1 MTPNAPGPLGPR
13 ATSDGGTMPPAVI
26 RCFASADHPAARA
39 LWEATPGV
47 GLSAADERDPIER
60 FLGRNPGLSFV
71 AALEGRVIGTILCGH
86 DGRRGLIHHLVV
98 APDSRRRGL
107 GRTLLQRGLG
117 ALRDAGIDKCHLLVF
132 GSNDAGLAFWR
143 AIGADERRELALFSL
158 PTTGELP
165 HADHRR

>member
-1 MTPNAPGPLGPR
+1 MTPNAPGPRGTR
-13 ATSDGGTMPPAVI
+13 AAPDGGTMPPAVI
-26 RCFASADHPAARA
+26 RCFAPADHPAARA

-47 GLSAADERDPIER
+47 GLSAADERDAIER

-71 AALEGRVIGTILCGH
+71 AALDRRVIGTILCGH

-98 APDSRRRGL
+98 APDSRHHGL
-107 GRTLLQRGLG
+107 GRTLLQRGLE
-117 ALRDAGIDKCHLLVF
+117 ALRGAGIDKCHLLIF

-158 PTTGELP
+158 PTTEELP

>member
-1 MTPNAPGPLGPR
+1 MTPNAPGPLGTP
-13 ATSDGGTMPPAVI
+13 AAPDGGTMPPAAI
-26 RCFASADHPAARA
+26 RCFEPADHPAARA

-60 FLGRNPGLSFV
+60 FLARNPGLSFL
-71 AALEGRVIGTILCGH
+71 AALDGRVIGTILCGH

-98 APDSRRRGL
+98 APDCWRRGL
-107 GRTLLQRGLG
+107 GRTLLRRGLG
-117 ALRDAGIDKCHLLVF
+117 ALRGAGIDKCHLLVF

-143 AIGADERRELALFSL
+143 SVGASERRELALLSL
-158 PTTGELP
+158 PTTGESP